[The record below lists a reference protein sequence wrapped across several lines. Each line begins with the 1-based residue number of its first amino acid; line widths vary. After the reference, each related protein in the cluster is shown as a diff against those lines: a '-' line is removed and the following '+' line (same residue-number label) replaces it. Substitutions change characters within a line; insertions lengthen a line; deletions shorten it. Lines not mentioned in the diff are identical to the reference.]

1 MTRYNSEESPATK
14 HKSTCPLGSVLRR
27 SLLLMVL
34 VLQTAIDLQSGPNSK
49 LKLGLSRYIF
59 PNVFGKRDKG
69 F

>member
-1 MTRYNSEESPATK
+1 
-14 HKSTCPLGSVLRR
+14 
-27 SLLLMVL
+27 MVL

-69 F
+69 FYQTSSSVIGRLSWLNCQLSSAR